1 METFICIRKTSL
13 YWTIFY
19 ACFILLSHSASSKS
33 NRFITDKS
41 DNGDLPSIHKE
52 KKSEDEIQ
60 KTKSESEPD
69 TIPNKVF
76 TVVEKHPEFP
86 GGPNALRKFLDENVK
101 YPQQTKRK
109 KGNVFVSLII
119 TDQGN
124 VSNVEVV
131 KGLGKE
137 YDKEAVRVVSSLPR
151 WKPGLQSG
159 IPVNVKYNLGVHF
172 NKK

>member
-1 METFICIRKTSL
+1 METFIYIRKISL
-13 YWTIFY
+13 HWTIFF
-19 ACFILLSHSASSKS
+19 ACFILLSHSASAKS

-41 DNGDLPSIHKE
+41 DNSDLPSIYWKKNFKE
-52 KKSEDEIQ
+52 EIQ
-60 KTKSESEPD
+60 KAEPD

-76 TVVEKHPEFP
+76 TVVEKYPEFP
-86 GGPNALRKFLDENVK
+86 GGPEALRKFLDENVK
-101 YPQQTKRK
+101 YPQQKKRK
-109 KGNVFVSLII
+109 NGNVFVSFII

-131 KGLGKE
+131 KGLGKG
-137 YDKEAVRVVSSLPR
+137 YDEEAVRVVSSLPR
-151 WKPGLQSG
+151 WKPGVQSG